1 LKDLLDVY
9 KRTEKIYEEVRDMER
24 SGKFVNDIPPLSE
37 IDPNKFA
44 VSICTIDG

>member
-1 LKDLLDVY
+1 
-9 KRTEKIYEEVRDMER
+9 MEND
-24 SGKFVNDIPPLSE
+24 GKFVEEIPTLRE